1 MPKSENQ
8 KLKLLYLL
16 RILSEETDEDHS
28 LTMPE
33 LLEQLAAYD
42 IKADRKTIYADFEE
56 LEKAGYEIIGE
67 RVGNNYNYSLANREF
82 ELPELKL
89 LVDSVQ
95 ASRFITEKKSR
106 ELIKKLGA
114 LTSRYNAGK
123 LKRELMYS
131 GRVKTMNESIYYT
144 VDKLHAAMN
153 DGLKVRF
160 QYFNW
165 NVKKE
170 QELRHGGAFYEVSP
184 WALLW
189 DDENYYLVAFD
200 GKDGKIKHF
209 RVDKMLRLSVTDKKR
224 EGEKEFKEAAVE
236 SYSTRMFGMFS
247 GKDERVTLEA
257 ENRFAGIL
265 IDRFGKDIMMI
276 PTGPERFRATV
287 NVSVSEQFL
296 SWVFSLGEGIKITG
310 PESAVKAVREML
322 DRLNRTYTK

>member
-67 RVGNNYNYSLANREF
+67 RAGNNYNYSLASREF

-170 QELRHGGAFYEVSP
+170 QELRHNGAFYEVSP

-224 EGEKEFKEAAVE
+224 EGEKEFKDAAVE

-276 PTGPERFRATV
+276 PTDPEHFRATV

-310 PESAVKAVREML
+310 PEKVLVQARDML
-322 DRLNRTYTK
+322 ARLTEEYR

>member
-1 MPKSENQ
+1 MARENGQ
-8 KLKLLYLL
+8 KLKILYLL
-16 RILSEETDEDHS
+16 RILQEKTDESHT
-28 LTMPE
+28 LTMPQITEE
-33 LLEQLAAYD
+33 LGLYGIE
-42 IKADRKTIYADFEE
+42 ADRKSIYSDLDE
-56 LEKAGYEIIGE
+56 LRNAGYDIIGE
-67 RVGNNYNYSLANREF
+67 RQGASYVYYIGSRDF

-224 EGEKEFKEAAVE
+224 EGEKEFKDAAVE

-276 PTGPERFRATV
+276 PTDPEHFRATV

-310 PESAVKAVREML
+310 PESAVKAAREML
-322 DRLNRTYTK
+322 ARLNKMYTK

>member
-144 VDKLHAAMN
+144 VDKLHVAMN

-224 EGEKEFKEAAVE
+224 EGEKEFKDAAVE

-310 PESAVKAVREML
+310 PEKVLVQARDML
-322 DRLNRTYTK
+322 ARLTEEYR

>member
-8 KLKLLYLL
+8 KRKLLYLL
-16 RILSEETDEDHS
+16 RILSEETDEEHS

-33 LLEQLAAYD
+33 ILEKLGAYD
-42 IKADRKTIYADFEE
+42 IAADRKTIYADLQE
-56 LEKAGYEIIGE
+56 LENAGYDILGE
-67 RVGNNYNYSLANREF
+67 REGNSYQYSLASRDF

-106 ELIKKLGA
+106 ELIKKLGT
-114 LTSRYNAGK
+114 LTSRHNAGK

-153 DGLKVRF
+153 EGSMVRF
-160 QYFNW
+160 QYYNW

-170 QELRHGGAFYEVSP
+170 QELRHDGAYYEVSP

-189 DDENYYLVAFD
+189 DDENYYLVAYD
-200 GKDGKIKHF
+200 AKDQKLKHF
-209 RVDKMLRLSVTDKKR
+209 RVDKMLRLLVTDKKR
-224 EGEKEFKEAAVE
+224 EGEKAFKEAGVE

-276 PTGPERFRATV
+276 PIDADHFRATV
-287 NVSVSEQFL
+287 SVSLSEQFL

-310 PESAVKAVREML
+310 PESAVKAAREML
-322 DRLNRTYTK
+322 ARLNKMYTK

>member
-8 KLKLLYLL
+8 KRKLLYLL
-16 RILSEETDEDHS
+16 RILSEETDEEHS

-33 LLEQLAAYD
+33 ILEKLGAYD
-42 IKADRKTIYADFEE
+42 IAADRKTIYADLQE
-56 LEKAGYEIIGE
+56 LENAGYDILGE
-67 RVGNNYNYSLANREF
+67 REGNSYQYSLASRDF

-106 ELIKKLGA
+106 ELIKKLGT
-114 LTSRYNAGK
+114 LTSRHNAGK

-153 DGLKVRF
+153 EGSMVRF
-160 QYFNW
+160 QYYNW

-170 QELRHGGAFYEVSP
+170 QELRHDGAYYEVSP

-189 DDENYYLVAFD
+189 DDENYYLVAYD
-200 GKDGKIKHF
+200 AKDQKLKHF
-209 RVDKMLRLSVTDKKR
+209 RVDKMLRLLVTDKKR
-224 EGEKEFKEAAVE
+224 EGEKAFKEAGVE

-276 PTGPERFRATV
+276 PIDADHFRATV
-287 NVSVSEQFL
+287 SVSLSEQFL

-310 PESAVKAVREML
+310 PEHVTASVREML
-322 DRLNRTYTK
+322 GRLNKMYTK

>member
-89 LVDSVQ
+89 LVDAVQ

-144 VDKLHAAMN
+144 VDKLHVAMN

-209 RVDKMLRLSVTDKKR
+209 RVDKMLRLSVTEKKR
-224 EGEKEFKEAAVE
+224 EGEKEFKDAAVE

>member
-42 IKADRKTIYADFEE
+42 IKADRKTIYADFLE

-67 RVGNNYNYSLANREF
+67 RVGNNYNYSLASRKF

-224 EGEKEFKEAAVE
+224 EGEKEFKDAAVE

-276 PTGPERFRATV
+276 PTDPEHFRAS
-287 NVSVSEQFL
+287 VSVSMSDQFL
-296 SWVFSLGEGIKITG
+296 SWVFSLGDGIKITG
-310 PESAVKAVREML
+310 PESAVKAAREML
-322 DRLNRTYTK
+322 ARLNKMYTK